1 MKIKI
6 NYGEEKNRYFMFDF
20 VIALCKQSSQRN
32 CLYTKYQH
40 SMTTYPNFPPL
51 AFCSA
56 YIGMP
61 KYFITI
67 HIIFWQTT
75 LTSFKYLGGIRI
87 PFLKGYIKLW

>member
-6 NYGEEKNRYFMFDF
+6 NYGEEKNRNFMFDF

-67 HIIFWQTT
+67 HIILWQTT
-75 LTSFKYLGGIRI
+75 FKIFQVSGRSYTVSQRI
-87 PFLKGYIKLW
+87 Y